1 MSTSETVV
9 MALVLKRM
17 EETLLLKEELLLVK
31 ENILKKHE
39 ESLGLN
45 VIDRLE
51 TLVNY
56 DDSEPNISM
65 LSDFNGL
72 IARSNKSLD
81 DLHGLGKV

>member
-1 MSTSETVV
+1 MNMNETAVT
-9 MALVLKRM
+9 ALVLKRL

-45 VIDRLE
+45 DVGRLE
-51 TLVNY
+51 PVVNY
-56 DDSEPNISM
+56 DDSEPNIAM